1 MCCTSPIPPAL
12 LELLGMRVDDIDD
25 TRVQYSNDV
34 LLFPGEIKKLV
45 EKGYADAI
53 QLYGFDENLLIFRL
67 FSPLAILDFTIF
79 SPDDFPF
86 GAKKGEKW
94 VCSSCIF
101 QRIGNYKRNHEVC
114 GSAERSCA
122 VFQNLKTSSCVIHA
136 NQVRPEYCGIYPIS
150 TEYCPPHRITG
161 KYSPEKLE
169 EIKQWE
175 SRKNAGEYLI
185 HIDTKNINPSSL
197 TTKTMTKL
205 LSKVTGINQ
214 NKIDR
219 LRAHAYKNDP
229 IAQHIAMRFIEER
242 NLMNKIKKGAKI
254 NCWI

>member
-1 MCCTSPIPPAL
+1 VNALNCTGCGMCCTSPIPPAL
-12 LELLGMRVDDIDD
+12 LELLGMRVDDVDD

-34 LLFPGEIKKLV
+34 LLFPEEIKKLV

-67 FSPLAILDFTIF
+67 FSPLAILDFTTF
-79 SPDDFPF
+79 NPDDFPM

-94 VCSSCIF
+94 ACSSCIF
-101 QRIGNYKRNHEVC
+101 Q
-114 GSAERSCA
+114 
-122 VFQNLKTSSCVIHA
+122 NLKTGGCVIHA
-136 NQVRPEYCGIYPIS
+136 NNVRPEYCDIYPIR

-161 KYSPEKLE
+161 EYSPEKLE
-169 EIKQWE
+169 KIKQWE
-175 SRKNAGEYLI
+175 DRKNAGEYFI
-185 HIDTKNINPSSL
+185 HIDTKNINPGSL

-205 LSKVTGINQ
+205 LFKVTGINQ
-214 NKIDR
+214 NKINR

-229 IAQHIAMRFIEER
+229 IAQHIARRFIEER

-254 NCWI
+254 NCWV